1 MTELSVL
8 VNCPFKNVLFWNPHV
23 SGFLTGSFQDLPY
36 SFRLRGQMV
45 TRWPCLNNAE
55 SFELHTGLESWRP
68 LGNVLKVWA
77 LWRSQLSGA
86 FYIYIY
92 IYIYIYSAIR
102 PTRGEACGSMC
113 KCNSPGSAPSHRAG
127 LKPGTP
133 AWEAGAL
140 PRRLKATAS
149 SVSR

>member
-8 VNCPFKNVLFWNPHV
+8 VKCPFKNVLFWNPHV
-23 SGFLTGSFQDLPY
+23 SGFLTGSFQDFPY

-68 LGNVLKVWA
+68 RGTCWKYEH
-77 LWRSQLSGA
+77 SGDHNCQEH
-86 FYIYIY
+86 FIYM
-92 IYIYIYSAIR
+92 YSAIVTG

>member
-1 MTELSVL
+1 MMTELSVL

-55 SFELHTGLESWRP
+55 SLSFMPGHGGLWGTCWKYEH
-68 LGNVLKVWA
+68 
-77 LWRSQLSGA
+77 SGDHNCQEH
-86 FYIYIY
+86 FIYM
-92 IYIYIYSAIR
+92 YSAIVTG

-113 KCNSPGSAPSHRAG
+113 KCNSPGSAPSLRAG
-127 LKPGTP
+127 LKPGT
-133 AWEAGAL
+133 WEAGAL